1 MSSMSALLFAAVT
14 PCCFCRCRVVV
25 VVVVVIV
32 VCMTLAVWRHKIDGV
47 HNKAFCR
54 TAVHVPGLLNQ
65 VTNVGGE

>member
-1 MSSMSALLFAAVT
+1 MSSMTL
-14 PCCFCRCRVVV
+14 CCFCHCRVVVV

-54 TAVHVPGLLNQ
+54 TALHVPGLLNQ
-65 VTNVGGE
+65 VTIVGGK